1 MRQIFNVLLVV
12 FVLSCLAACNLPS
25 TIPTLIPTLAQPLS
39 LPTVALPSPL
49 PTAVLTLTPTSPFAA
64 WSTYT
69 NQKYGFEVRY
79 PQAGQVSDSTDVSAR
94 IQLPFVQN
102 TNLSEKYLDV
112 SVAENVNPCS
122 SPTAQQYAPGI
133 IQAQQVTIHNLAF
146 ILESGSDAGAGSIYD
161 WTAYSTEKGSACVS
175 LTFVLHSSNRQNYPT
190 PPPEF
195 DSQAESAV
203 FADMVS
209 TFTWLNP

>member
-1 MRQIFNVLLVV
+1 MRKTFKTLLVV
-12 FVLSCLAACNLPS
+12 LVLSSLAACNLPNAL
-25 TIPTLIPTLAQPLS
+25 PTLIPTLSQPLP

-64 WSTYT
+64 WLTYT
-69 NQKYGFEVRY
+69 NQKYGFKLNY

-94 IQLPFVQN
+94 IQLPFVQD
-102 TNLSEKYLDV
+102 TNLTEKYLDV

-122 SPTAQQYAPGI
+122 SPTAQQYAPGT
-133 IQAQQVTIHNLAF
+133 IQSQQVTIHQLAF
-146 ILESGSDAGAGSIYD
+146 TLESGSDAGAGNLYD
-161 WTAYSTEKGSACVS
+161 WTAYSTAKGSACVS
-175 LTFVLHSSNRQNYPT
+175 LTFVLHSTNRLNYAT
-190 PPPEF
+190 PPAEF
-195 DSQAESAV
+195 DSHAESAV